1 MAGRES
7 VRRVARHFLSAMR
20 KENTGDDAQHEPDC
34 DCLKC
39 ECLKASIAAF
49 ADAINTG
56 FYVNSYTTKQCP
68 TMEGVLENLRLSR
81 YLFAPCPEMKSENEV
96 PGNGTGNKNQDHQ
109 EITCDTRKEHKP
121 KLSIRKLT
129 PRNPNTRSVIS
140 LEK

>member
-1 MAGRES
+1 
-7 VRRVARHFLSAMR
+7 MR

-68 TMEGVLENLRLSR
+68 TMEGVLENLRLAR
-81 YLFAPCPEMKSENEV
+81 YPLAPL
-96 PGNGTGNKNQDHQ
+96 H
-109 EITCDTRKEHKP
+109 
-121 KLSIRKLT
+121 
-129 PRNPNTRSVIS
+129 
-140 LEK
+140 